1 MEHAKDVVRGIE
13 MNLRQGNLFNWLG
26 EEAND
31 QGQAL
36 LQLTAVMTKLRWRFK
51 HN

>member
-13 MNLRQGNLFNWLG
+13 MNLRQENLFNWFG

-31 QGQAL
+31 RGQGL
-36 LQLTAVMTKLRWRFK
+36 LQLTVVMTKLHWRFK
-51 HN
+51 HS